1 MLITLL
7 KIGLVALVWAGVGL
21 VGAVVYFIYQSTK
34 NDWF

>member
-1 MLITLL
+1 MFETLL

-21 VGAVVYFIYQSTK
+21 TGMVIYFIYQSIK